1 MGIFS
6 VFTGFMYNDIFS
18 KTLHLWQSGWEWPSN
33 STGLVVAEPTGN
45 IYPFGMDPMWHGSD
59 NALIFNNSYKMKMS
73 IILGV
78 IHVSFLFLYASWKR
92 GEYTLTKSRPFCL
105 DDFCN
110 LSPSAEPHSFQETS
124 QHLCG
129 IYPTNALLPL
139 HLWLPRCL
147 HHLQVVCRLVSIC
160 H

>member
-33 STGLVVAEPTGN
+33 STGLIEAEPTGN

-78 IHVSFLFLYASWKR
+78 IHVSFLFYTRHWER
-92 GEYTLTKSRPFCL
+92 GT
-105 DDFCN
+105 
-110 LSPSAEPHSFQETS
+110 H
-124 QHLCG
+124 
-129 IYPTNALLPL
+129 
-139 HLWLPRCL
+139 
-147 HHLQVVCRLVSIC
+147 
-160 H
+160 